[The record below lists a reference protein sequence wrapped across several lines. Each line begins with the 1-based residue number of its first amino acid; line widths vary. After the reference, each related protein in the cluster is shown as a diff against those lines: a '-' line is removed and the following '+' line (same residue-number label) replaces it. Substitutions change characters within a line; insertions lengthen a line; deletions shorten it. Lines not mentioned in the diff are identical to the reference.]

1 MSSFASSFFTRLKMP
16 KNRAFPYTTPGNCD
30 NFLPFPRR
38 RHVMKIANP
47 RFALA
52 VCMFI
57 GILSLSAQASYTTA
71 NVKGSYSF
79 LLDEWIAS
87 TNGNSAVVGVL
98 TFDGVSAVT
107 GSFTYVTGTGLDSG
121 TFEAGSTYTVKPT
134 GSGTI
139 NLLTAGGTITLDFV
153 LTSVAGGVAQGL
165 QILEIEAAN
174 LITAGSAIAMNL
186 SGSASAANL
195 KGIYSFLTNYWSADP
210 TQTQQANVGTASFD
224 GVSKVTLTDVQEQG
238 GVEKNVTLLGTYS
251 VNANGTGTMNFTVK
265 GVPLPIDFA
274 MNTITGSLAKGFQ
287 FLTGDSTTDKVGTG
301 TGVFQ

>member
-1 MSSFASSFFTRLKMP
+1 MVVR
-16 KNRAFPYTTPGNCD
+16 
-30 NFLPFPRR
+30 
-38 RHVMKIANP
+38 NP

-52 VCMFI
+52 VCMLI
-57 GILSLSAQASYTTA
+57 GILSLPAQASYTAA

-79 LLDEWIAS
+79 LLNEWIAS
-87 TNGNSAVVGVL
+87 TNGNSGVVGIL

-107 GSFTYVTGTGLDSG
+107 GSFTYVTGTGLESG

-139 NLLTAGGTITLDFV
+139 TLVTSGGTITLDFV
-153 LTSVAGGVAQGL
+153 LTSVTGGVAQGL

-174 LITAGSAIAMNL
+174 LITAGSAIALNL

-195 KGIYSFLTNYWSADP
+195 KGIYSFLTIYWSADP
-210 TQTQQANVGTASFD
+210 AQSQQASVGTASFD
-224 GVSKVTLTDVQEQG
+224 GVSKVTLTYVQEQG
-238 GVEKNVTLLGTYS
+238 GVEKHLALSGTYS

-265 GVPLPIDFA
+265 GVPLTVDFA
-274 MNTITGSLAKGFQ
+274 MNTIISSIARGAQ

-301 TGVFQ
+301 TAVFQ

>member
-1 MSSFASSFFTRLKMP
+1 
-16 KNRAFPYTTPGNCD
+16 
-30 NFLPFPRR
+30 
-38 RHVMKIANP
+38 MKIANP

-52 VCMFI
+52 VCMLV
-57 GILSLSAQASYTTA
+57 GVLSLSAQASYTAA

-87 TNGNSAVVGVL
+87 ANSNSGVMGVL

-107 GSFTYVTGTGLDSG
+107 GSFTYVTGTGLESG

-139 NLLTAGGTITLDFV
+139 TLLTAGGTITLDFV
-153 LTSVAGGVAQGL
+153 LTSVTGGVAQGL
-165 QILEIEAAN
+165 QILEIEAAD

-195 KGIYSFLTNYWSADP
+195 KGSYSFLTVYWSADP
-210 TQTQQANVGTASFD
+210 AQTQQANVGTASFD
-224 GVSKVTLTDVQEQG
+224 GVSKVTLSDVQEQG
-238 GVEKNVTLLGTYS
+238 GVEKNVALSGTYS

-265 GVPLPIDFA
+265 GVPLAVDFA
-274 MNTITGSLAKGFQ
+274 MNTITGSLAKGLQ
-287 FLTGDSTTDKVGTG
+287 FITGDSTTDKVGTG